1 MVLVVLDNQIQKS
14 NTPTIQQLNTHFS
27 ARVTESVGGSLAGLA
42 DSFLSL
48 WATVSSSKS
57 SYKFFFK
64 IVLKKDPNDNL
75 IPPSLHILNQVIRLL
90 LEAKNCRQNQLIC
103 FHNNSSSS
111 RSKLL
116 CGLNSKG
123 VNSPLA
129 QYSISNAPN
138 WRQAVR

>member
-27 ARVTESVGGSLAGLA
+27 ARVTESVGGSIALQDWRTHFNLCGHPCPEVNHQ
-42 DSFLSL
+42 DC
-48 WATVSSSKS
+48 
-57 SYKFFFK
+57 FK
-64 IVLKKDPNDNL
+64 KRDPNDNL

-111 RSKLL
+111 RNKLL

>member
-57 SYKFFFK
+57 SYKFYFK
-64 IVLKKDPNDNL
+64 IVLKKDSNDNL
-75 IPPSLHILNQVIRLL
+75 IPPSLHILNWVIRLL

-103 FHNNSSSS
+103 FHKGAFNNYVDKMGGG
-111 RSKLL
+111 SKNGKILSMQLL
-116 CGLNSKG
+116 
-123 VNSPLA
+123 
-129 QYSISNAPN
+129 NAP
-138 WRQAVR
+138 QQQQQLQK